1 MKKEKEAFDPMVI
14 EDQAELEEKMDVW
27 KEIFMRCPDFSDKII
42 ELYRKYG
49 EDVVHIK
56 FDVTDID
63 KTTNSDNMG
72 TCHD

>member
-42 ELYRKYG
+42 ELYRKYS

-63 KTTNSDNMG
+63 KTTKSDNMG